1 MTHLVMRDDLAL
13 SGIEDAALLLQAR
26 DDALHRDGEVRER
39 TRVGAAPGGDQSR
52 LVDEV
57 GEIGAGEPR
66 RERRDLIQIGVL
78 RQADLAYVHLE
89 DLRAALPVRTVDEH
103 LAIEAPRAQKR
114 RIEDLR
120 AIGCGEQ
127 DESLAR
133 IEAIHLDQELIQRL
147 LLLIVPAHAVRAT

>member
-1 MTHLVMRDDLAL
+1 
-13 SGIEDAALLLQAR
+13 
-26 DDALHRDGEVRER
+26 
-39 TRVGAAPGGDQSR
+39 
-52 LVDEV
+52 
-57 GEIGAGEPR
+57 AGEPR

-147 LLLIVPAHAVRAT
+147 LLLVVPAQAVRATGAAQRIELVDEDDCRGPRAGLLEEVAHTRG